1 MQNKLKY
8 HFDQIVNEIIVQITE
23 AVATSVIT
31 ALKDSTEL
39 NHGQPQNDV
48 YLTSAEAA
56 TLFKISRSQLIKLR
70 KKHSNFPVIKIESA
84 VRFKQ
89 SELELFFRQKFNKEK

>member
-1 MQNKLKY
+1 MQNKLSY
-8 HFDQIVNEIIVQITE
+8 HFNQIVNEIIVQITE

-31 ALKDSTEL
+31 ALKDSIEL
-39 NHGQPQNDV
+39 NHDRPQNDV

-56 TLFKISRSQLIKLR
+56 ALFKISRSQLNKLR

-89 SELELFFRQKFNKEK
+89 GELELFFRQNFNK